1 MKNTLPKTQMP
12 RIPVD
17 AGDWIF
23 DDSLQKW
30 IENEFISQE
39 YYDSYPTKR
48 NVFNNTKATFYVGGF
63 PRQANNTL
71 RNILLTTFPDM
82 SMPDPL
88 MHVVSLSEKAIVD
101 QKIVFYT
108 VRNPHD
114 AILSLMSMNV
124 KLWPDRFI
132 FKNNKEY
139 VLIINQYINY
149 YIRHCSFIKNNIK
162 NITVISFEEIIHM
175 NDDYNVNIQNNYIIR
190 HLAHKY
196 NLNINSNNNPTPFSA
211 YTTSNK
217 EVELL
222 NLSTFYYKKKLK
234 KANEI
239 YQEIIQLV
247 SKQDFS

>member
-1 MKNTLPKTQMP
+1 MPK
-12 RIPVD
+12 IPVD

-48 NVFNNTKATFYVGGF
+48 NVFNNTKPTFYVGGF

-88 MHVVSLSEKAIVD
+88 MHTVSLAEKAILD
-101 QKIVFYT
+101 KKIVFYT
-108 VRNPHD
+108 IRNPHD

-132 FKNNKEY
+132 FKNSKEY

-162 NITVISFEEIIHM
+162 TRSGLIKS
-175 NDDYNVNIQNNYIIR
+175 
-190 HLAHKY
+190 
-196 NLNINSNNNPTPFSA
+196 
-211 YTTSNK
+211 
-217 EVELL
+217 
-222 NLSTFYYKKKLK
+222 
-234 KANEI
+234 
-239 YQEIIQLV
+239 
-247 SKQDFS
+247 